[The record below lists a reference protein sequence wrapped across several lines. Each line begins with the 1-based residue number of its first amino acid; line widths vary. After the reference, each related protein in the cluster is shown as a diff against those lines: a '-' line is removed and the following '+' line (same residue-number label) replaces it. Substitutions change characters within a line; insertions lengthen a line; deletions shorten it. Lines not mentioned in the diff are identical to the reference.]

1 MASTAAPL
9 APGAKPFAVP
19 AGRAPACAIEAVAW
33 RDMASRIAAWDA
45 LTNHASEPNPFFESW
60 YLLPSLEACDPQGQ
74 VQILCFEQDGKLSGL
89 LPIRRDTRYYG
100 HPLPHLTG
108 WLHPNTFLGAPLV
121 RQGCEPA
128 FWNAFFDWADSRPG
142 KSLFLHLPMIPLDGA
157 LFSSLRDLMQQERRH
172 AALVAREER
181 ALLASKLS
189 PEDYLASALST
200 KKRKEL
206 RRQYARLCEEGSV
219 TVERRHDDHDLD
231 HWIDTFLEIEAS
243 GWKGNAGS
251 ALSCDAGTERIF
263 RQALAGAAP
272 RGRLER
278 LSLCLDNKP
287 IAMLAS
293 FLTPP
298 GAYSFKTAF
307 DENYARFSPG
317 VLLQRENLAMLDR
330 PDIAWTDSCASAE
343 HPMID
348 HFWRQRRIIGRVS
361 IAIGGPLRRGLFSL
375 IARAET
381 GSSPSGL
388 EP

>member
-33 RDMASRIAAWDA
+33 RDMASKVAAWDA
-45 LTNHASEPNPFFESW
+45 LANQAGEPNPFFESW
-60 YLLPSLEACDPQGQ
+60 YLLPSLEACDPNGQ
-74 VQILCFEQDGKLSGL
+74 VRVLCFEQDGRLSGL
-89 LPIRRDTRYYG
+89 LPISRDARYYG

-121 RQGCEPA
+121 GQGCEAA
-128 FWNAFFDWADSRPG
+128 FWNALLQWADSSMG
-142 KSLFLHLPMIPLDGA
+142 KALFLHLPMIPLDGA
-157 LFSSLRDLMQQERRH
+157 LYASLRGVMQQEQRR

-181 ALLASKLS
+181 ALLASHLS

-206 RRQYARLCEEGSV
+206 RRQYTRLGEEGVVS
-219 TVERRHDDHDLD
+219 VERRHDDHGLE
-231 HWIDTFLEIEAS
+231 HWIDTFLQIEAS

-251 ALSCDAGTERIF
+251 ALACDTGTERIF
-263 RQALAGAAP
+263 RQALAGAAQ

-278 LSLCLDNKP
+278 LSLCLNDRP

-330 PDIAWTDSCASAE
+330 PEISWTDSCASAE

-348 HFWRQRRIIGRVS
+348 HFWRQRRTIGRVS
-361 IAIGGPLRRGLFSL
+361 IAIGGTFRRGLFSL

-381 GSSPSGL
+381 GALPSGL